1 MSGKLAVLFA
11 ATGGAHALAARQ
23 AGCSFTAHTEGNV
36 TYPLSQHPSGQSR
49 AGSTMTPS
57 VFTMNDTGL
66 TDAQGRGC
74 WWTPPTTVLQ
84 CDVGQIPETGFEI
97 ACDGQISFNGQTTFY
112 ECDTADGDQV
122 NVYKLPGQAAA
133 NCGEI
138 TLWAEDCQQCSG
150 DSSSVIQSYT
160 ASQPPAGSSGKTSAV
175 NSATASYSA
184 SQPPAG
190 SSGKTSI
197 LNSATASYSQPPV
210 GSSTPGASYPVG
222 TGSGSSPSGPAE
234 TPGTQITSTIT
245 STSMITLTSC
255 GPDVT
260 NCPDVTV
267 TEYAATETVQNCGDM
282 ECSLMSTPA
291 ESTPVVVQTSPA
303 QSTPVVQSTPAVGT
317 SVQSVPS
324 FSYGTGVSSSKVPS
338 ASTPATTPVAETQS
352 VPSYPSSNSETEYVH
367 TSVTETV
374 PCSEST
380 GVASTPV
387 VPVASQSTVPV
398 PVYSTGVSSQTV
410 PVYSTGVSS
419 QTVPV
424 YSTSE
429 VTSVKPSTV
438 PVAESSTSQ
447 HGTTIDV
454 DVTTTVPCE
463 TSSTAV
469 TTPETP
475 AVYSTTPVV
484 PVESSQSTVSV
495 PVYSTV
501 PSGKS
506 SQTAPVYSTSQASS
520 VKPSTVPVAES
531 LTSQH
536 GTTIDVDVTTTVP
549 CETSSTPATTPETG
563 AVYSTTPVVPGES
576 SQSTVPVASQSTP
589 VVGQSTPVVG
599 QSTIASTT
607 HLQSTL
613 QMTSTVTVP
622 KGSTS
627 VVVSSVLSSQTVPVV
642 ESSTPGGTT
651 IDVDVTS
658 TVPCTTS
665 STSGAVTTPETTPVS
680 TPETAAVQS
689 TTPTEGGSTPS
700 TSITGVEVPSPST
713 VNIPSSCP
721 GGVTNAGEFN
731 LPHLIIVTDS
741 ESPDTANGTGYFGDI
756 TPTRSTIFNFDIEE
770 KDAGKTCNL
779 VFLFPEK
786 DTLETSDFTF
796 SGSGALDF
804 SQLTT
809 YATQE
814 TSYNNAP
821 GVQTDLGQF
830 TVSPGNAYDIA
841 SFECP
846 AGSTIGIE
854 MSDVSGGDTKLWFF
868 QDYNPCPLGLFITT
882 S

>member
-197 LNSATASYSQPPV
+197 LNSATASYSQPPA
-210 GSSTPGASYPVG
+210 GSSAPGTSYPVG

-291 ESTPVVVQTSPA
+291 ESTPVVVQTTPA
-303 QSTPVVQSTPAVGT
+303 QSTPVAETTPAVKT
-317 SVQSVPS
+317 SAQSVPS

-338 ASTPATTPVAETQS
+338 AGTPSTTPVAETQS
-352 VPSYPSSNSETEYVH
+352 VPQYPSSNSETEYVH

-387 VPVASQSTVPV
+387 VPVASQSTMSV
-398 PVYSTGVSSQTV
+398 PVYSTGKVSSSVQPSQSTVPV

-429 VTSVKPSTV
+429 VTSVKTSPSTV

-463 TSSTAV
+463 TSSTA
-469 TTPETP
+469 
-475 AVYSTTPVV
+475 
-484 PVESSQSTVSV
+484 
-495 PVYSTV
+495 
-501 PSGKS
+501 
-506 SQTAPVYSTSQASS
+506 
-520 VKPSTVPVAES
+520 
-531 LTSQH
+531 
-536 GTTIDVDVTTTVP
+536 
-549 CETSSTPATTPETG
+549 ATTPETG

-576 SQSTVPVASQSTP
+576 SQSTVSVPGYSTVPGASQSTP

-613 QMTSTVTVP
+613 QMTSTVTAP
-622 KGSTS
+622 KGTAS
-627 VVVSSVLSSQTVPVV
+627 VVSSVLSSQTVPVV

-665 STSGAVTTPETTPVS
+665 STSGAVTTPETTPVT
-680 TPETAAVQS
+680 TPETAAVYS

-713 VNIPSSCP
+713 VNIPASCP

-779 VFLFPEK
+779 IFLFPEK

-821 GVQTDLGQF
+821 GVQSDLGQF

>member
-57 VFTMNDTGL
+57 VFTMNNTGL

-291 ESTPVVVQTSPA
+291 ESTPVVVQTTPA
-303 QSTPVVQSTPAVGT
+303 QSTPVAETTPAVKT
-317 SVQSVPS
+317 SAQSVPS

-338 ASTPATTPVAETQS
+338 AATPSTTPVAETQS
-352 VPSYPSSNSETEYVH
+352 VPQYPSSNSETEYVH

-387 VPVASQSTVPV
+387 VPVASQSTMSVPVYSTGKGSSSVQPSQSTVPV

-419 QTVPV
+419 IKSSQTVPV

-429 VTSVKPSTV
+429 VTSVKTSPSTV
-438 PVAESSTSQ
+438 PVPESSTSQ

-475 AVYSTTPVV
+475 GVYSTTPVV

-506 SQTAPVYSTSQASS
+506 SQTAPVYST
-520 VKPSTVPVAES
+520 
-531 LTSQH
+531 
-536 GTTIDVDVTTTVP
+536 
-549 CETSSTPATTPETG
+549 
-563 AVYSTTPVVPGES
+563 TPVVPGES
-576 SQSTVPVASQSTP
+576 SQSTVSVPGYSTVPGASQSTP

-613 QMTSTVTVP
+613 QMTSTVTIP
-622 KGSTS
+622 KGTTS
-627 VVVSSVLSSQTVPVV
+627 VVSSVLSSQTVPVV

-665 STSGAVTTPETTPVS
+665 STSGAVTTTETTPVT
-680 TPETAAVQS
+680 TPETAAVYS

-713 VNIPSSCP
+713 VNIPASCP

-779 VFLFPEK
+779 IFLFPEK

-821 GVQTDLGQF
+821 GVQSDLGQF